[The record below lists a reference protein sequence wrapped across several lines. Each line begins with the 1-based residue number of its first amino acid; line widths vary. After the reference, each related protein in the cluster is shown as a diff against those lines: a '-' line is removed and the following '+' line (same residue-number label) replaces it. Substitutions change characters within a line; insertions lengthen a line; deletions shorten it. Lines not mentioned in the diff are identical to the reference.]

1 MNLEINQ
8 SRGEENMSNKEVVI
22 VSAVRTAIGSFGG
35 VFKDVSAPQLGSIV
49 IKEALA
55 KAGLAP
61 DSVDEVIM
69 GNVLQAGLGQNPARQ
84 AAMAAGLPQEVSSMT
99 INKVC
104 GSGLKAV
111 HLATQAILAGDADI
125 VVAGGMENMTQAPY
139 LLKGARDGFRMG
151 DQKVVDSMVADGLTC
166 VFNDYHMGVT
176 AENLC
181 DKYELTREEQDEFAA
196 NSQQKAVQAIEDG
209 KFKDEIV
216 PVEVKKKKEILTIDT
231 DEYPRKGTTAE
242 KLGGLRPAFKKD
254 GSVTAGNA
262 SGINDGA
269 AAVVV
274 MSKEKAEELGI
285 KPLVKIVANASSGV
299 DPSIM
304 GIGPVTAVKKVME
317 KGGQSMEEMDLVEAN
332 EAFAAQALAVGRELQ
347 FDPEKLNV
355 NGGAIALGHPIGASG
370 TRILVTLIHE
380 MKRREAKKGLATL
393 CIGGGQGVAT
403 IVENI

>member
-1 MNLEINQ
+1 
-8 SRGEENMSNKEVVI
+8 MSNKEVVI

-35 VFKDVSAPQLGSIV
+35 AFKDVSAPQLGSVV

-125 VVAGGMENMTQAPY
+125 VVAGGMENMSQAPY

-151 DQKVVDSMVADGLTC
+151 DQKLVDTMVADGLTC
-166 VFNDYHMGVT
+166 SFNDYHMGVT

-181 DKYELTREEQDEFAA
+181 TKYELTREEQDEFAA
-196 NSQQKAVQAIEDG
+196 NSQQKAVQAMEDG

-254 GSVTAGNA
+254 GTVTAGNA

-304 GIGPVTAVKKVME
+304 GIGPVTAVKKAME

-347 FDPEKLNV
+347 FDPDKLNV

-403 IVENI
+403 IVENL

>member
-8 SRGEENMSNKEVVI
+8 SRGEEIMSNKEVVI

-35 VFKDVSAPQLGSIV
+35 AFKDVSAPQLGSVV

-125 VVAGGMENMTQAPY
+125 VVAGGMENMSQAPY
-139 LLKGARDGFRMG
+139 LLKGARDGFKMG
-151 DQKVVDSMVADGLTC
+151 DQKLVDTMVADGLTC
-166 VFNDYHMGVT
+166 SFNDYHMGVT

-181 DKYELTREEQDEFAA
+181 TKYELTREEQDEFAA

-304 GIGPVTAVKKVME
+304 GIGPVTAVKKAMA

>member
-8 SRGEENMSNKEVVI
+8 SRGEEIMSNKEVVI

-35 VFKDVSAPQLGSIV
+35 AFKDVSAPQLGSVV

-125 VVAGGMENMTQAPY
+125 VVAGGMENMSQAPY

-151 DQKVVDSMVADGLTC
+151 DQKLVDTMVADGLTC
-166 VFNDYHMGVT
+166 SFNDYHMGVT

-181 DKYELTREEQDEFAA
+181 TKYELTREEQDEFAA
-196 NSQQKAVQAIEDG
+196 NSQQKAVQAMEDG

-254 GSVTAGNA
+254 GTVTAGNA

-304 GIGPVTAVKKVME
+304 GIGPVTAVKKAME

-347 FDPEKLNV
+347 FDPDKLNV

-403 IVENI
+403 IVENL

>member
-1 MNLEINQ
+1 
-8 SRGEENMSNKEVVI
+8 MSNKEVVI
-22 VSAVRTAIGSFGG
+22 VTAVRTAIGSFGG
-35 VFKDVSAPQLGSIV
+35 AFKDVSAPQLGSVV

-55 KAGLAP
+55 KAGLAG
-61 DSVDEVIM
+61 DIVDEVIM

-125 VVAGGMENMTQAPY
+125 VVAGGMENMTQSPY

-166 VFNDYHMGVT
+166 SFNDYHMGVT

-181 DKYELTREEQDEFAA
+181 TKYELTREEQDEFAA
-196 NSQQKAVQAIEDG
+196 NSQQKAVQAMEDG

-254 GSVTAGNA
+254 GTVTAGNA

-304 GIGPVTAVKKVME
+304 GIGPVTAVKKAME

-347 FDPEKLNV
+347 FDPDKLNV

-403 IVENI
+403 IVENL

>member
-8 SRGEENMSNKEVVI
+8 SRGEEIMSNKEVVI

-35 VFKDVSAPQLGSIV
+35 AFKDVSAPQLGSVV

-125 VVAGGMENMTQAPY
+125 VVAGGMENMSQAPY

-151 DQKVVDSMVADGLTC
+151 DQKLVDTMVSDGLTC
-166 VFNDYHMGVT
+166 SFNDYHMGVT

-181 DKYELTREEQDEFAA
+181 TKYELTREEQDEFAA
-196 NSQQKAVQAIEDG
+196 NSQQKAVQAIEGG

-216 PVEVKKKKEILTIDT
+216 PVEVKKRKEILKIDT

-242 KLGGLRPAFKKD
+242 KLGGLRPAFKKE

-274 MSKEKAEELGI
+274 MSKEKADELGI

-304 GIGPVTAVKKVME
+304 GIGPVTAVKKAME
-317 KGGQSMEEMDLVEAN
+317 KGGQSIEDMDLVEAN

-370 TRILVTLIHE
+370 ARILVTLIHE

>member
-1 MNLEINQ
+1 
-8 SRGEENMSNKEVVI
+8 MSNKEVVI

-196 NSQQKAVQAIEDG
+196 NSQQKAVQAIEDS

>member
-1 MNLEINQ
+1 
-8 SRGEENMSNKEVVI
+8 MSNKEVVI

-35 VFKDVSAPQLGSIV
+35 AFKDVSAPQLGSVV

-125 VVAGGMENMTQAPY
+125 VVAGGMENMSQAPY
-139 LLKGARDGFRMG
+139 LLKGARDGFKMG
-151 DQKVVDSMVADGLTC
+151 DQKLVDTMVADGLTC
-166 VFNDYHMGVT
+166 AFNDYHMGVT

-181 DKYELTREEQDEFAA
+181 TKYELTREEQDEFAA

-274 MSKEKAEELGI
+274 MSKEKADELGI

-304 GIGPVTAVKKVME
+304 GIGPVTAVKKAME
-317 KGGQSMEEMDLVEAN
+317 KGGQSMEDMDLVEAN

>member
-1 MNLEINQ
+1 
-8 SRGEENMSNKEVVI
+8 MSNKEVVI

-35 VFKDVSAPQLGSIV
+35 AFKDVSAPQLGSVV

-125 VVAGGMENMTQAPY
+125 VVAGGMENMSQAPY
-139 LLKGARDGFRMG
+139 LLKGARDGFKMG
-151 DQKVVDSMVADGLTC
+151 DQKLVDTMVADGLTC
-166 VFNDYHMGVT
+166 AFNDYHMGVT

-181 DKYELTREEQDEFAA
+181 TQYELTREEQDEFAA

-304 GIGPVTAVKKVME
+304 GIGPVTAVKKAME

-332 EAFAAQALAVGRELQ
+332 EAFAAQALAVGKELQ

>member
-1 MNLEINQ
+1 MNIEIIQ
-8 SRGEENMSNKEVVI
+8 SRGEEIMSNKEVVI

-35 VFKDVSAPQLGSIV
+35 AFKDVSAPQLGSVV

-125 VVAGGMENMTQAPY
+125 VVAGGMENMSQAPY

-151 DQKVVDSMVADGLTC
+151 DQKLIDTLVADGLTC
-166 VFNDYHMGVT
+166 SFNDYHMGVT

-181 DKYELTREEQDEFAA
+181 ERYSLTREEQDEFAA
-196 NSQQKAVQAIEDG
+196 NSQQKAVKAIEEG

-285 KPLVKIVANASSGV
+285 KPLVKILANASSGV

-304 GIGPVTAVKKVME
+304 GIGPVTAVKKAME
-317 KGGQSMEEMDLVEAN
+317 KSGQSVDEMDLVEAN
-332 EAFAAQALAVGRELQ
+332 EAFAAQALAVGKELQ
-347 FDPEKLNV
+347 FDSEKLNV

-370 TRILVTLIHE
+370 ARILVTLIHE
-380 MKRREAKKGLATL
+380 MKRRESKKGLATL

-403 IVENI
+403 IVENL

>member
-1 MNLEINQ
+1 
-8 SRGEENMSNKEVVI
+8 MSQTEVVI

-35 VFKDVSAPQLGSIV
+35 SLQNVPATTLGGVV
-49 IKEALA
+49 IKQALE
-55 KAGLAP
+55 KAGVQAN
-61 DSVDEVIM
+61 DVDEVIM

-84 AAMAAGLPQEVSSMT
+84 AALAAGLPQEVSALT

-125 VVAGGMENMTQAPY
+125 VVAGGMENMSQAPY
-139 LLKGARDGFRMG
+139 LLKGARNGFKMG
-151 DQKVVDSMVADGLTC
+151 DQKVVDSMIQDGLWC
-166 VFNDYHMGVT
+166 AFNDYHMGTT

-181 DKYELTREEQDEFAA
+181 DKYSVSREEQDEFAA
-196 NSQQKAVQAIEDG
+196 WSQQKAEAAIQSG
-209 KFKDEIV
+209 RFKDEIV
-216 PVEVKKKKEILTIDT
+216 PVEIPGRKGQVTVFEQ
-231 DEYPRKGTTAE
+231 DEFPRAGTTAE
-242 KLGGLRPAFKKD
+242 GLGKLRPAFKKD

-274 MSKEKAEELGI
+274 MSRQKADELGI
-285 KPLVKIVANASSGV
+285 KPLVRIRGNASAGV

-304 GIGPVTAVKKVME
+304 GIGPVTAVKKALE
-317 KGGQSMEEMDLVEAN
+317 KSAVSLEDIDLVEAN
-332 EAFAAQALAVGRELQ
+332 EAFAAQAIAVDRELQ
-347 FDPEKLNV
+347 FNKDNLNV

-370 TRILVTLIHE
+370 TRVLVSLIHE
-380 MKRREAKKGLATL
+380 MLKRESSLGLATL

-403 IVENI
+403 IVERA

>member
-1 MNLEINQ
+1 
-8 SRGEENMSNKEVVI
+8 MSNKEVVI

-125 VVAGGMENMTQAPY
+125 VVAGGMENMSQAPY

-304 GIGPVTAVKKVME
+304 GIGPVTAVKKAME

>member
-196 NSQQKAVQAIEDG
+196 NSQQKAVQAIEDS

>member
-8 SRGEENMSNKEVVI
+8 SRGEEIMSNKEVVI

-35 VFKDVSAPQLGSIV
+35 AFKDVSAPQLGSVV

-125 VVAGGMENMTQAPY
+125 VVAGGMENMSQAPY
-139 LLKGARDGFRMG
+139 LLKGARDGFKMG
-151 DQKVVDSMVADGLTC
+151 DQKLVDTMVADGLTC
-166 VFNDYHMGVT
+166 AFNDYHMGVT

-181 DKYELTREEQDEFAA
+181 TKYELTREEQDEFAA

-274 MSKEKAEELGI
+274 MSKEKADELGI

-304 GIGPVTAVKKVME
+304 GIGPVTAVKKAME
-317 KGGQSMEEMDLVEAN
+317 KGGQSMEDMDLVEAN